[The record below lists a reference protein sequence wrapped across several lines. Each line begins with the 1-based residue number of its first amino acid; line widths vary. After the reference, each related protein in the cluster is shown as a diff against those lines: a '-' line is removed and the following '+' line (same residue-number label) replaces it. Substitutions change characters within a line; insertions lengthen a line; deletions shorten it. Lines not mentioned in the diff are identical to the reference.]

1 MQWRETAPCPVLLI
15 DPLIE
20 TAMRRALSCLLIL
33 ALLVACSKHHAEP
46 AAGAPQVTRSNDP
59 LSPDNFFD
67 PKLNPGAIVA
77 TEFLDPK
84 KMTASQ
90 LQYGVAPKRDP
101 RVTYAPDII
110 LMEQGDQ
117 AIRIAGRDGMTWSFD
132 AKAPH
137 VNEFEEGK
145 IVFATGRA
153 VGRVAK
159 MSSNGTL
166 VTVKLAPIQITEVIK
181 DGHFLIDSDLD
192 VKSLITY
199 EAPDFPALM
208 DLNDGNANSTG
219 WSDSSGDQ
227 APRLLRTAFLRT
239 MQNGLPSGLGSLDPP
254 LEVPPAVANVEG
266 ALPQINLSSFMKAV
280 PIAGSDG
287 SVGANFS
294 YNNNGTWVDVT
305 GKVVIGKAHI
315 KFELDIQNFRVITFG
330 MDLGG
335 ATSLVVALS
344 ATSDINQVINIK
356 QQVTLPTDIYLPIP
370 VGGVPLALT
379 FHVSYS
385 IETAFSAKR
394 SAFTA
399 TGEYGISGDIFIG
412 KKNGQFMPA
421 PQLHPVA
428 KTEITN
434 SIKGISVGMNSL
446 IAGVSVRPMIGI
458 GAFGFNT
465 GVFVGVDFSGSVLKQ
480 SDIVMAKCR
489 AGYVK
494 GFLDSGVGYQLPRK
508 FIAVINGILS
518 VFTKYKMPDSGVLIP
533 GPTPP
538 PQFMDLNVEI
548 PEKCATPK
556 QGV

>member
-1 MQWRETAPCPVLLI
+1 MIE
-15 DPLIE
+15 PLTE
-20 TAMRRALSCLLIL
+20 TAMHRAHSCLVFL
-33 ALLVACSKHHAEP
+33 ALLAACSKHHAEP
-46 AAGAPQVTRSNDP
+46 AAGVPPVVRSSDP

-77 TEFLDPK
+77 TQFLDPK
-84 KMTASQ
+84 KMTVSQ
-90 LQYGVAPKRDP
+90 LQYGIAPKRDP

-137 VNEFEEGK
+137 VDEFQEGK

-153 VGRVAK
+153 VGRVVK
-159 MSSNGTL
+159 MSNNGTL
-166 VTVKLAPIQITEVIK
+166 VTVKLAPVQITEVIK
-181 DGHFLIDSDLD
+181 DGHFLIDSDVD

-208 DLNDGNANSTG
+208 DLNDSHANSTG
-219 WSDSSGDQ
+219 WPESNAEE
-227 APRLLRTAFLRT
+227 APHLVRTAFLRT

-266 ALPQINLSSFMKAV
+266 ALPQVNLSDFMKAV
-280 PIAGSDG
+280 PIAGADG

-315 KFELDIQNFRVITFG
+315 KFELDIQNFHIVTFG

-335 ATSLVVALS
+335 ATSLVVSLS
-344 ATSDINQVINIK
+344 ATSAMDKVINIK
-356 QQVTLPTDIYLPIP
+356 QQVTLPTDICLPIP

-428 KTEITN
+428 KTEIAN

-446 IAGVSVRPMIGI
+446 VAAVSVRPMIGI

-465 GVFVGVDFSGSVLKQ
+465 GVFIGIDFSGSVLKQ
-480 SDIVMAKCR
+480 SDIVNAKCR

-494 GFLDSGVGYQLPRK
+494 GFLDSGVGYQLPHK
-508 FIAVINGILS
+508 LIAVINGILS
-518 VFTKYKMPDSGVLIP
+518 TFTKYKISEIGTLIP
-533 GPTPP
+533 GPN

-548 PEKCATPK
+548 PQNCATPK

>member
-1 MQWRETAPCPVLLI
+1 
-15 DPLIE
+15 
-20 TAMRRALSCLLIL
+20 MRRALSCLVIL
-33 ALLVACSKHHAEP
+33 ALLAACGKHDAEQ
-46 AAGAPQVTRSNDP
+46 AAGAPKPSRSSDP

-67 PKLNPGAIVA
+67 PKLNPGAVVA
-77 TEFLDPK
+77 TQFLDPK
-84 KMTASQ
+84 KMTASE

-137 VNEFEEGK
+137 VDEFQEGR

-153 VGRVAK
+153 VGRVVK

-166 VTVKLAPIQITEVIK
+166 VTVKLAPVQITEVVK
-181 DGHFLIDSDLD
+181 EGHFLIDSDLD

-208 DLNDGNANSTG
+208 DLNETQPNSTG
-219 WSDSSGDQ
+219 WSESSGEQ
-227 APRLLRTAFLRT
+227 APRLLRTAFLRV
-239 MQNGLPSGLGSLDPP
+239 MQNSLPSGLGSLDPP

-266 ALPQINLSSFMKAV
+266 ALPQINLSDFMKAV
-280 PIAGSDG
+280 PIAGADG

-294 YNNNGTWVDVT
+294 YNKNGTWVDVT
-305 GKVVIGKAHI
+305 GKIVLGNAHI
-315 KFELDIQNFRVITFG
+315 KFELDIQNFHVVTFG
-330 MDLGG
+330 IDLGG

-344 ATSDINQVINIK
+344 ATSDINQVININ
-356 QQVTLPTDIYLPIP
+356 QQVTLPTDIYMPIP
-370 VGGVPLALT
+370 VAGLPLALT
-379 FHVSYS
+379 FHVSFS
-385 IETAFSAKR
+385 IATAFSAKR

-428 KTEITN
+428 KTEIAN

-446 IAGVSVRPMIGI
+446 VAGVSVRPMVGI

-494 GFLDSGVGYQLPRK
+494 GFLDSGVGYQLSRK
-508 FIAVINGILS
+508 FLAVINGILS
-518 VFTKYKMPDSGVLIP
+518 VFTKYKIPDSGVLIP
-533 GPTPP
+533 GPH

-548 PEKCATPK
+548 PQNCATPK